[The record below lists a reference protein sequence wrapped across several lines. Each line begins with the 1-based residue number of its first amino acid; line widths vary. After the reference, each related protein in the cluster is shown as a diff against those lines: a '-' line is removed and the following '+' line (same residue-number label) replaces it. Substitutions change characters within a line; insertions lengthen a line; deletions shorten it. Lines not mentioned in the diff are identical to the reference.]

1 MIIVVFFREEITTAR
16 VEEGLMVELFE
27 LKEMIVLGEQYMF
40 QILIT
45 L

>member
-1 MIIVVFFREEITTAR
+1 MVIVVFFREEITTTR
-16 VEEGLMVELFE
+16 VEESLMVEVFE

-40 QILIT
+40 PILIR

>member
-1 MIIVVFFREEITTAR
+1 MVIVVFFREEIITTR

-27 LKEMIVLGEQYMF
+27 LKVMIVLGEQYMF